1 MEHITRSTGLLMRRF
16 LRWLLTRERGFKRV
30 VVLFTDLLLCVVAVW
45 LAFSLR
51 LGEWRLFTPPVQSVL
66 LATVLLFPPIFFATG
81 TYRNIF
87 RFAGAGTIAQL
98 ALAVTIL
105 TIPLIAIFTVQ
116 QVPGVPR
123 TIAFLFPLLFVG
135 LLSVSRIVARYMLVD
150 IAGAKG
156 ATGDVKKTLIYGA
169 GATGQQLA
177 ASLKRNSNFAL
188 VGFVD
193 DDFRLA
199 GQKLA
204 GATIYDAARLDQIV
218 ARHDVDTVLLA
229 LQGINRARR
238 REIVEKLR
246 AQKVHVQI
254 LPSLDELVRGEIS
267 VSDFREIQVTDL
279 LGRDPVAPNELL
291 LGRTIVDK
299 TVMVTGAGGSIG
311 SELCR
316 QIVAL
321 RPKRLVLA
329 EMSEPALYLI
339 ERELQQAV
347 ATLNDPP
354 DIVPEMLNVADA
366 ASTRRIFARWRPDTV
381 FHAAAY
387 KHVPLVEANVI
398 SGLRNNV
405 LGTRNAAWAARSNG
419 ASHFILIS
427 TDKAVR
433 PTNVMGASKRICE
446 LVLQA
451 LARESGPTRF
461 AMVRFGNVLGSSG
474 SVVPRFEQ
482 QIRDGGP
489 VTVTHRDITRFF
501 MTIPEAAQLVI
512 QAGAMA
518 QGGEVFLLDMGKPVR
533 IFDLARSMIELSGR
547 TVRDVDNPN
556 GEIEIVEI
564 GLRPGEKLYEEL
576 LIDDRSEKTHHVR
589 IMRAQE
595 SFYEPAF
602 LFPRLERLEA
612 ALDQGDT
619 AAAMGL
625 LRELVP
631 EYNATGGSLAAA
643 GDAA

>member
-1 MEHITRSTGLLMRRF
+1 M
-16 LRWLLTRERGFKRV
+16 
-30 VVLFTDLLLCVVAVW
+30 
-45 LAFSLR
+45 
-51 LGEWRLFTPPVQSVL
+51 
-66 LATVLLFPPIFFATG
+66 
-81 TYRNIF
+81 
-87 RFAGAGTIAQL
+87 
-98 ALAVTIL
+98 
-105 TIPLIAIFTVQ
+105 
-116 QVPGVPR
+116 
-123 TIAFLFPLLFVG
+123 
-135 LLSVSRIVARYMLVD
+135 
-150 IAGAKG
+150 
-156 ATGDVKKTLIYGA
+156 
-169 GATGQQLA
+169 
-177 ASLKRNSNFAL
+177 
-188 VGFVD
+188 
-193 DDFRLA
+193 
-199 GQKLA
+199 
-204 GATIYDAARLDQIV
+204 
-218 ARHDVDTVLLA
+218 
-229 LQGINRARR
+229 
-238 REIVEKLR
+238 
-246 AQKVHVQI
+246 
-254 LPSLDELVRGEIS
+254 
-267 VSDFREIQVTDL
+267 
-279 LGRDPVAPNELL
+279 
-291 LGRTIVDK
+291 
-299 TVMVTGAGGSIG
+299 
-311 SELCR
+311 
-316 QIVAL
+316 